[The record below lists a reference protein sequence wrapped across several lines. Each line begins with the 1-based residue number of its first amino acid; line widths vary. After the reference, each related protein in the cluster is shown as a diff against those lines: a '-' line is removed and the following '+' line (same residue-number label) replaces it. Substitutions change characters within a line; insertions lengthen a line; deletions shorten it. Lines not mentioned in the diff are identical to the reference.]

1 MKTSFLSIIGFIF
14 SLINFNVIN
23 AQISNNGLLAYYPF
37 DSNVNDMGPSSYHGS
52 LVGGSFV
59 KNDSGTSN

>member
-1 MKTSFLSIIGFIF
+1 MRTSFLSIIGLIF
-14 SLINFNVIN
+14 SLINFNVIS
-23 AQISNNGLLAYYPF
+23 AQVSNNGLLAYYPF
-37 DSNVNDMGPSSYHGS
+37 DGNVNNLGPSSYHGS